1 MSQLKKGV
9 ILSYVTII
17 LTNVI
22 GLVLTPFIIRSL
34 GNSEY
39 GLYALIGAFV
49 GYISVLDL
57 GLNNTIVR
65 YVAQFRA
72 ENDKK
77 GEESFLSTT
86 MMIYGVISVLIGL
99 IGILLYYNLES
110 IFGSSLTS
118 EEMTKAKVM
127 FLILIFNIAI
137 TLPGGAFTAIS
148 NGYEHFVFPR
158 TINIVRYIV
167 RSAAVVGLLLM
178 GGDAIGLVLL
188 DTLMNILIIIVNGFY
203 VFKRLGVRFKL
214 HTYEFSLVK
223 VIFSYSIW
231 IFIFAIVQQ
240 FQWKGGQVLL
250 GIKTD
255 TVTVGIYAV
264 GIVLG
269 SYYSSF
275 SGAISSV
282 FLPKATQMVVKSSTK
297 EELTGM
303 MIKIGRLS
311 LIVLLAIL
319 GAFILF
325 GKQFVTLW
333 VGESYELSWIIAL
346 TVMLAY
352 TLPLIQNFANSLLEA
367 NKKFYFKAIIYLIF
381 IGLGTLLGWFLI
393 DSLGMS
399 GMIYGIVA
407 GWLVALIIMNI
418 YYHKILKL
426 DIPQFFKEVFRRI
439 LPGFIIVMCVGFLIK
454 EIPGSGWLN
463 FSIKSLLY
471 ITAYCLVFFTL
482 ALNGFERSLVANF
495 FKLKVRLSPSS
506 RL

>member
-9 ILSYVTII
+9 ILSYATII

-22 GLVLTPFIIRSL
+22 GLALTPFIIRSL

-65 YVAQFRA
+65 YVAKFRA
-72 ENDKK
+72 EEDQK

-86 MMIYGVISVLIGL
+86 MIIYGFISVIIGF
-99 IGILLYYNLES
+99 IGIILYYNLES
-110 IFGSSLTS
+110 IFGSSLTL
-118 EEMTKAKVM
+118 EELRKAKTM

-137 TLPGGAFTAIS
+137 TLPGGAFTAIC

-158 TINIVRYIV
+158 TINIVRYVI
-167 RSAAVVGLLLM
+167 RSAAVVGLLLL

-188 DTLMNILIIIVNGFY
+188 DTLMNIIIIFVNGFY
-203 VFKRLGVRFKL
+203 VFKKLGVRFKL

-255 TVTVGIYAV
+255 TVNVGIYAV

-282 FLPKATQMVVKSSTK
+282 FLPKATQMVVKKSTK
-297 EELTGM
+297 EELTLM

-333 VGESYELSWIIAL
+333 VGDSYELSWIIAV

-367 NKKFYFKAIIYLIF
+367 NKKFYFKAMVYLVF
-381 IGLGTLLGWFLI
+381 IVFGTFLGWFLI
-393 DSLGMS
+393 DSLGMV

-407 GWLVALIIMNI
+407 GWLLAVTIMNI

-426 DIPQFFKEVFRRI
+426 DIPQFFVGVFKRI
-439 LPGFIIVMCVGFLIK
+439 LPGFLIVLAVGLFIK
-454 EIPGSGWLN
+454 EIPGSGWIN
-463 FSIKSLLY
+463 FLIKSSLY
-471 ITAYCLVFFTL
+471 IIVYCFIFFSV
-482 ALNGFERSLVANF
+482 ALNTFERSLVTNF
-495 FKLKVRLSPSS
+495 FKTKVRLSPAS
-506 RL
+506 R